1 MFVIDPVKGRDRP
14 KETPSLDLQK
24 NGPTVSLL
32 LRIYQSLYRKGTI
45 IILDSGFCMLEGII
59 ELMKKEMH
67 AGTCIKKQ
75 RY

>member
-1 MFVIDPVKGRDRP
+1 MFVINLAKKSNRLTEVL
-14 KETPSLDLQK
+14 SLDLQK
-24 NGPTVSLL
+24 NDLTISLL
-32 LRIYQSLYRKGTI
+32 LRLYQSLCIKETV